1 MSAPYGEGDVLEP
14 YTEEGGDPGELV
26 SAADP
31 GTWVGVTFTPGT
43 VVHTTY
49 SSDKNGGA
57 GATIALLIVEQTG
70 VSTYKVKYVGTNK
83 QEVHYEAGN
92 VFNRRKFGLHK
103 CMTGISLCE
112 IEGSLHHSEELRYW
126 APFQYPGHL
135 CSVRGR
141 RALEDAW
148 KGLRLVPGAATPGE
162 VDLGGGLPDGPGGE
176 PAFMDNLK
184 ALQAQVT
191 GKAATPPKSIL
202 RTPRVSFAGDPPPD
216 PSLAV
221 KDGRLSPGTEVKQEM
236 IEVESRS
243 LSRAGGVRRKR
254 RKRKQGEMLADRAQE
269 CLHRGG
275 LRKERK
281 GRKRKKRKGK
291 KSRRS
296 NSSSTSSAYDSSSSE
311 SDRELLPPM
320 RKKAERRPGLGV
332 GGAHR
337 EDEAAAVRAGAWT
350 GTRGSGGRFATERCE
365 NDPFLQPL
373 LENALRVPAAGSKGA
388 LYSVSVHRSSQK
400 WPTGRP
406 GGRTGWPCP
415 SLGVGSHNWELEYC
429 SAPRGRV
436 TGDSLLGSSRGAPG
450 CTEACPVG
458 SQVRRKVGHSEM
470 AGLDVDEPD
479 MGLPEGKR
487 QRRKQI
493 QGKKGEKG
501 KPWYWKEEGDWK
513 KDKKEKEKDE
523 KKKTDGGKS

>member
-243 LSRAGGVRRKR
+243 LSRARRKR
-254 RKRKQGEMLADRAQE
+254 RKRKQGEMLAYRAQE

-320 RKKAERRPGLGV
+320 RKKAERRPGSVLEELIERTRQLLSEQERGLG
-332 GGAHR
+332 R
-337 EDEAAAVRAGAWT
+337 EAREEDLQQNDVKMTLFFNLFWRMRFESRPRDQKELFILCRCIDLLRSGQLDVLGDVLAGRVQALELAATTGSWNTARHLEVESLETASLARPEVLLAAQKHARLVAKSEGRSDTPKWQDWT
-350 GTRGSGGRFATERCE
+350 STSPTWDSQKGKGKG
-365 NDPFLQPL
+365 
-373 LENALRVPAAGSKGA
+373 GSK
-388 LYSVSVHRSSQK
+388 SK
-400 WPTGRP
+400 
-406 GGRTGWPCP
+406 
-415 SLGVGSHNWELEYC
+415 
-429 SAPRGRV
+429 
-436 TGDSLLGSSRGAPG
+436 
-450 CTEACPVG
+450 
-458 SQVRRKVGHSEM
+458 
-470 AGLDVDEPD
+470 
-479 MGLPEGKR
+479 
-487 QRRKQI
+487 
-493 QGKKGEKG
+493 GKKGEKG